1 MPWYKGNLHTHTN
14 KSDGDSSPED
24 VVNWYEKN
32 QYNFLVLSD
41 HNHLTILEK
50 DDANILLIPG
60 EEITL
65 NVPYSIH
72 VNAIGIKKVIEPTI
86 RSTKVKTLQ
95 ANIDNIITAGGLA
108 EINHP
113 NFRWAL
119 NEKDLVQVR
128 GAHFLEVFNGNF
140 NSHNYGGGRV
150 KSVEEMWDEMLSN
163 KIQIWGVAVDDSHH
177 FKEEFAPHRYN
188 PGRGWIE
195 VFAKNL
201 SINNILESMKNGNFY
216 FSTGVKFNEIIIE
229 KEKIELKI
237 SGDYFNQGLSNNL
250 VTNSKYTTQL
260 ISNGGEIIEEINGKK
275 AKFSIPKITDNDD
288 YKYYRTKTISSTG
301 SVGWTQPL
309 FI

>member
-50 DDANILLIPG
+50 DDTNILLIPG

-119 NEKDLVQVR
+119 NEKDLIQVR

-140 NSHNYGGGRV
+140 NSHNYGGGGV

-201 SINNILESMKNGNFY
+201 SANNILESCLNNLEYQSQNKTMRVNALKEVIAALSPQKVLNRGYSIVTNH
-216 FSTGVKFNEIIIE
+216 NEKILTKTSELE
-229 KEKIELKI
+229 KEE
-237 SGDYFNQGLSNNL
+237 
-250 VTNSKYTTQL
+250 
-260 ISNGGEIIEEINGKK
+260 
-275 AKFSIPKITDNDD
+275 KFTITVSD
-288 YKYYRTKTISSTG
+288 G
-301 SVGWTQPL
+301 SVQAEIGEKDD
-309 FI
+309 

>member
-1 MPWYKGNLHTHTN
+1 MPWFKGNLHTHTN
-14 KSDGDSSPED
+14 NSDGDSSPEV

-32 QYNFLVLSD
+32 KYDFLVLSD
-41 HNHLTILEK
+41 HNHLTILDSNQTK
-50 DDANILLIPG
+50 LLLIPG

-119 NEKDLVQVR
+119 NENDLINVK
-128 GAHFLEVFNGNF
+128 GAHFLEVFNGNY
-140 NSHNYGGGRV
+140 NSHNYGGGGK
-150 KSVEEMWDEMLSN
+150 KSVEEMWDEMLSK
-163 KIQIWGVAVDDSHH
+163 KIKIWGVAVDDSHH

-195 VFAKNL
+195 VFSKNL
-201 SINNILESMKNGNFY
+201 SIENILESMKNGNFY
-216 FSTGVKFNEIIIE
+216 FSTGIKFKKIIFNE
-229 KEKIELKI
+229 KNIELSI
-237 SGDYFNQGLSNNL
+237 SGDYFNQGLANN
-250 VTNSKYTTQL
+250 VFTNSKYTTQL
-260 ISNGGEIIEEINGKK
+260 ISNNGEIIDEKYGKSV
-275 AKFSIPKITDNDD
+275 KFNLIKDRN
-288 YKYYRTKTISSTG
+288 KYIYFRTKTISSTG
-301 SVGWTQPL
+301 SIGWTQPI
-309 FI
+309 FFN